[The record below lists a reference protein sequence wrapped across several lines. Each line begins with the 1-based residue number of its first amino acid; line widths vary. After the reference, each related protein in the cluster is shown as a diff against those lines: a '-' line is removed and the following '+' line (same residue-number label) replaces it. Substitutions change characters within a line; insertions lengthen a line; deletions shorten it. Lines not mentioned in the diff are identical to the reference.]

1 MAEEAVVQTQEP
13 EKKKKEGLALT
24 IDRITYV
31 VAVIMGIYHLVA
43 ANFTIF
49 QAGQHINIHLTL
61 SLIIVCL
68 QGMKLKNNKI
78 GVRDVLLM
86 VMLAA
91 SIITGVYI
99 HFHYTQFMTAFGAPP
114 MNKVLSG
121 LSMLILIMIATKMTW
136 GLVIPIIAIIA
147 LLYGYFGPYLPGPF
161 FHAGLSFPRLIT
173 YVTTNFDGIYGMLA
187 SVSAYTIVLFTIF
200 GGMLDAFGAINA
212 IMSVAMKVGNK
223 VRSGTAQVTIISAG
237 LIGMISGSVAANI
250 TLTGSVCMPLMIKKG
265 YSKEFTAAT
274 EAAASTGGAILPP
287 VMNAA
292 AFIIASWTG
301 IPYINLVFIGF
312 TPALLYYFGIMLS
325 AYIRTLKMGDEEFK
339 EEVMPE
345 FKSSFISLLVFLV
358 PLVVLVGLMV
368 MGESA
373 QKSLVYSILCMLV
386 VGLVQQF
393 IEKEE
398 NPIKSFIVK
407 ICNGLDNGARTCASI
422 AMVMACMGIVVVM
435 MTSTGL
441 SSKISQFAL
450 SIAGDNLLLLA
461 IVIAI
466 TCTLFGMGM
475 PSGSAYVLAALLGA
489 PALISFG
496 VPVVVAHFFVFYFA
510 EMSALTP
517 PVAIGGLVA
526 SGLIGANFLKT
537 CLTGMRLAIMGFVLP
552 FLFLYRPEL
561 LLQGTAGQW
570 AWAVLMLIAFL
581 FCFISAIEGFLR
593 TKFSIFERVIAVVG
607 AVGLLIPVYVFDF
620 VGLAC
625 FIVLLASQIIKSRKQ
640 GPAVKAA

>member
-640 GPAVKAA
+640 GSAVKAA

>member
-78 GVRDVLLM
+78 GIRDILLL

-99 HFHYTQFMTAFGAPP
+99 HFHYTQFMTAFGTPP

-136 GLVIPIIAIIA
+136 GLVIPIIAVIA
-147 LLYGYFGPYLPGPF
+147 LLYGYFGPYLPDPF

-212 IMSVAMKVGNK
+212 IMSVAMKVGSK

-250 TLTGSVCMPLMIKKG
+250 TLTGSVCMPLMLKKG

-325 AYIRTLKMGDEEFK
+325 AYIRTLKMGDEDFK
-339 EEVMPE
+339 QEMMPE
-345 FKSSFISLLVFLV
+345 FKSSFVSLLVFLV

-373 QKSLVYSILCMLV
+373 QKALVYSILCMLV

-393 IEKEE
+393 LEKEE
-398 NPIKSFIVK
+398 NPLKSFIVK

-450 SIAGDNLLLLA
+450 SLAGDNLLILA

-537 CLTGMRLAIMGFVLP
+537 CLTGMRLAIMGFVIP

-581 FCFISAIEGFLR
+581 FCFISAIEGYLR
-593 TKFSIFERVIAVVG
+593 TKFSILERVIAIVG
-607 AVGLLIPVYVFDF
+607 AVGLLVPVYVFDF
-620 VGLAC
+620 IGLAC
-625 FIVLLASQIIKSRKQ
+625 FIVLLVSQIIKSRKQ

>member
-1 MAEEAVVQTQEP
+1 M
-13 EKKKKEGLALT
+13 
-24 IDRITYV
+24 
-31 VAVIMGIYHLVA
+31 
-43 ANFTIF
+43 NIF
-49 QAGQHINIHLTL
+49 QQIAASGFKTVDLIVVLIYLVVLVSLGLFLGRTKKGTEKSANDYFLAGNTLTWWAVGA
-61 SLIIVCL
+61 SLI
-68 QGMKLKNNKI
+68 
-78 GVRDVLLM
+78 
-86 VMLAA
+86 
-91 SIITGVYI
+91 
-99 HFHYTQFMTAFGAPP
+99 
-114 MNKVLSG
+114 
-121 LSMLILIMIATKMTW
+121 
-136 GLVIPIIAIIA
+136 
-147 LLYGYFGPYLPGPF
+147 
-161 FHAGLSFPRLIT
+161 
-173 YVTTNFDGIYGMLA
+173 
-187 SVSAYTIVLFTIF
+187 
-200 GGMLDAFGAINA
+200 
-212 IMSVAMKVGNK
+212 
-223 VRSGTAQVTIISAG
+223 
-237 LIGMISGSVAANI
+237 AANI
-250 TLTGSVCMPLMIKKG
+250 SAEQFIGMSGTSYADGIATAAYELMAAVTLIVIGKFLLPLMLKKG

-325 AYIRTLKMGDEEFK
+325 AYIRTLKMGDEDFK
-339 EEVMPE
+339 QEMMPE
-345 FKSSFISLLVFLV
+345 FKSSFVSLLVFLV

-373 QKSLVYSILCMLV
+373 QKALVYSILCMLV

-393 IEKEE
+393 LEKEE
-398 NPIKSFIVK
+398 NPLKSFIVK

-450 SIAGDNLLLLA
+450 SLAGDNLLILA

-537 CLTGMRLAIMGFVLP
+537 CLTGMRLAIMGFVIP

-581 FCFISAIEGFLR
+581 FCFISAIEGYLR
-593 TKFSIFERVIAVVG
+593 TKFSILERVIAIVG
-607 AVGLLIPVYVFDF
+607 AIGLLVPVYVFDF
-620 VGLAC
+620 IGLAC
-625 FIVLLASQIIKSRKQ
+625 FIVLLVSQIIKSRKQ

>member
-250 TLTGSVCMPLMIKKG
+250 TLTGSVCMPLMLKKG

>member
-1 MAEEAVVQTQEP
+1 MAEEAVVQGTEP
-13 EKKKKEGLALT
+13 EKKKKEGLDLI
-24 IDRITYV
+24 IDRATYG
-31 VAVIMGIYHLVA
+31 VAVLMGIYHLVA

-49 QAGQHINIHLTL
+49 QAGQHINIHIML
-61 SLIIVCL
+61 SLVIVCL
-68 QGMKLKNNKI
+68 QAIKIKNNKPTI
-78 GVRDVLLM
+78 RGWLM
-86 VMLAA
+86 IIMLIA

-99 HFHYTQFMTAFGAPP
+99 HVHYTDFMTSFGTPP
-114 MNKVLSG
+114 LNKVLSG
-121 LSMLILIMIATKMTW
+121 LSMLVLIMIATKMTW
-136 GLVIPIIAIIA
+136 GWVIPIISGIA

-161 FHAGLSFPRLIT
+161 FHGGLPFSRLIT

-187 SVSAYTIVLFTIF
+187 SVSANTIVLFTIF

-212 IMSVAMKVGNK
+212 IMAVAMKAGSK
-223 VRSGTAQVTIISAG
+223 IRSGTAQVSVISAG

-250 TLTGSVCMPLMIKKG
+250 TLTGSVCMPLMKKRG
-265 YSKEFTAAT
+265 YTPEFTAAT
-274 EAAASTGGAILPP
+274 EAAAATGGAILPP

-312 TPALLYYFGIMLS
+312 TPAILYYLGIALS
-325 AYIRTLKMGDEEFK
+325 VYIKTLKMDDEDMKK
-339 EEVMPE
+339 ELLPE
-345 FKSSFISLLVFLV
+345 FHSAFISLLVFLI

-368 MGESA
+368 MGESS
-373 QKSLVYSILCMLV
+373 QKALVYSIISLLV
-386 VGLVQQF
+386 VGFIQQF
-393 IEKEE
+393 VLKVEH
-398 NPIKSFIVK
+398 PVKSFFKKV
-407 ICNGLDNGARTCASI
+407 CDGLDNGSRTVASI
-422 AMVMACMGIVVVM
+422 AMVMACMGVVVVM

-450 SIAGDNLLLLA
+450 SLAGDNMLILA
-461 IVIAI
+461 IVIAF

-526 SGLIGANFLKT
+526 SGLAGANFMKT

-561 LLQGTAGQW
+561 LLQGTALQW
-570 AWAVLMLIAFL
+570 FWAVLMCVSFL
-581 FCFISAIEGFLR
+581 FCFI
-593 TKFSIFERVIAVVG
+593 IAVEGYFRMKLTIAERIIAIVG
-607 AVGLLIPVYVFDF
+607 AIGCLIPLYVFDF
-620 VGLAC
+620 IGLAC
-625 FIVLLASQIIKSRKQ
+625 FIVLMVMQISKTRKKST
-640 GPAVKAA
+640 PAMA